1 LQAVS
6 RLLRKKSYLKGMQ
19 LVRFVISNYWRD
31 LVFNGNSATD
41 FYEAQRCGSFTDGEV
56 SQRLV
61 TEHG

>member
-31 LVFNGNSATD
+31 LDFNGNSATD
-41 FYEAQRCGSFTDGEV
+41 LYEAQICGSFTDGGV

-61 TEHG
+61 TEHE